1 MKLNQLSTLLKRAK
15 NSRAILNYCNVTP
28 KGIYATDLETTIL
41 IKNKY
46 NLDQGIHLIE
56 KLGEFSRPDNT
67 GLINE
72 YPSLNPEYAINDKQ
86 TITVDSL
93 AILVKHASNDETR
106 LHINTVYFT
115 ESRAVATNGFHLRYF
130 DLNESLKESYIVA
143 KESIELLLKLCK
155 SFKVSSVVI
164 KFSSDWTIAD
174 NEFFRWESR
183 TIQREYLKYQA
194 VIPKKLEHT
203 FNVTNWIDLKELKPH
218 LNKRSYACKIKGIEN
233 NVFLSIPETDIK
245 IVIGDCDSD
254 FEIGFNL
261 LFLDIAREGK
271 KTFKV
276 GFNNNLSPCLV
287 NESVVMPLK
296 L

>member
-28 KGIYATDLETTIL
+28 EGIYATDLETTIL

-72 YPSLNPEYAINDKQ
+72 YPSLNSKYAINDKQ
-86 TITVDSL
+86 TITVAAL
-93 AILVKHASNDETR
+93 TTLLKHVSKDQTR
-106 LHINTVYFT
+106 LLLNSVYFT
-115 ESRAVATNGFHLRYF
+115 KSHAVATNGFHLRYF
-130 DLNESLKESYIVA
+130 DLNESLKESYIVPR
-143 KESIELLLKLCK
+143 ESIELLLKLCK
-155 SFKVSSVVI
+155 SFKLTNASIAFSEDWAVV
-164 KFSSDWTIAD
+164 D

-183 TIQREYLKYQA
+183 TIQREYLRYQA
-194 VIPKKLEHT
+194 VIPKKLAHS

-261 LFLDIAREGK
+261 LFLDIASESK
-271 KTFKV
+271 KSFKV
-276 GFNNNLSPCLV
+276 GFNDNLSPCLV
-287 NESVVMPLK
+287 NESIVMPLK